1 MTRLDLQYGL
11 RKIVTGLIKL
21 NLHFYVLRGVQNTT
35 SSQIIYAYLYAF
47 NFLLLLSGDWDI
59 IIGFSRLMGIRL
71 RENLPHN
78 PLTQPNLTKFWRNCN
93 ATLIDWYF
101 SYIYIPLA
109 KNNRYVHVK
118 LIFVFMCIIGFHS
131 LFNTTAFPN
140 LNTFL
145 YFVLMGVWFGGSLVI
160 SKIITDFL
168 KRKHVKSY
176 VSLNLKLLYNVLYGK
191 SSVRYVFNVIINF
204 NLFAFGLAHSPLYKL
219 LI

>member
-1 MTRLDLQYGL
+1 M
-11 RKIVTGLIKL
+11 L
-21 NLHFYVLRGVQNTT
+21 NLYFYLFRQLYDITPSLILRTY
-35 SSQIIYAYLYAF
+35 IYAV
-47 NFLLLLSGDWDI
+47 NFLLLLAGDWDI

-101 SYIYIPLA
+101 SYLYIPLA

-118 LIFVFMCIIGFHS
+118 MVFVFMCIIGFHS
-131 LFNTTAFPN
+131 FFNTNEFPD
-140 LNTFL
+140 LNTVL

-168 KRKHVKSY
+168 KKK
-176 VSLNLKLLYNVLYGK
+176 
-191 SSVRYVFNVIINF
+191 
-204 NLFAFGLAHSPLYKL
+204 P
-219 LI
+219 